1 MTSTSFAQLLNDA
14 INVRGVTP
22 GEVSRALKAM
32 GFKIDRGTIRRW
44 LRDEHAP
51 GHDSL
56 EIVRRLPQ
64 VIGLSPVDEAT
75 FLRSAGEL
83 LGLDAQRFA
92 AYAHETAPIPQR
104 IHFGADDLPP
114 FAGRAAEL
122 AELRRSIGSGQS
134 VLITGMGGMG
144 KTRLAQELLRHSVHD
159 FAHGCEF
166 LTIAPGQDGVQV
178 LHNVARLLGLSLP
191 SDDGNSP
198 DNRQA
203 LDALRRQLGH
213 TKLLFLVDNV
223 EDANQVRDLVQGLR
237 AITWVFT
244 ARRVSLKR
252 VGVYALHLRL
262 PNAADAAAI
271 FRAHLSAA
279 LIVDRDD
286 DHLVQRVVHKVGG
299 LPFALRLAAAAL
311 SNNVASTVAELDAW
325 LDAGG
330 LSRAGSP
337 TRKLERLFAP
347 MLDSLPPTA
356 RRALLLCGIFAAPTI
371 QMATAQAVGA
381 AAACRPT
388 LDDWATLEDYSLI
401 EFPDDE
407 RVAFHAQL
415 HDHVR
420 RRLRASPD
428 CAAIHAAYLAH
439 YVALAERVGRPPETE
454 RDYRPLVAEEQELL
468 AVAEALHA
476 AGDWSGLQRLYPA
489 LTGYLWRAGN
499 RHAYAQVDLWCLDA
513 ADGLGD
519 EEWTVKILSELG
531 YARKEAGEWVEA
543 EALFQR
549 CQTLYDATPERF
561 IDRARLRRYRAEVAL
576 GQGNADGALLL
587 LAEVEELLARA
598 AKTQP
603 PNLVLATM
611 LFHSARMT
619 VHHRRGALAEAEA
632 DGRAAEQ
639 LFQTTR
645 SYGEFRV
652 ELGDILLLRG
662 QADEAARLWQAELD
676 SHSGLPDQPEHTEAR
691 LRLAWVWASRGENER
706 AREAAQ
712 AAIEAFDRHG
722 QMARAA
728 LAGRVLA
735 AADRDELPL
744 FGALLSQDA

>member
-1 MTSTSFAQLLNDA
+1 MTTASFAELLNDA
-14 INVRGVTP
+14 LNARGVTP
-22 GEVSRALKAM
+22 GEVARALKAM
-32 GFKIDRGTIRRW
+32 GFKINRGTIRRW

-92 AYAHETAPIPQR
+92 AYAGETVPIPQR

-122 AELRRSIGSGQS
+122 TELRRALGSGHS

-166 LTIAPGQDGVQV
+166 LTIAPGQNGVQV

-223 EDANQVRDLVQGLR
+223 EDADQVRDLVQGLR

-244 ARRVSLKR
+244 ARRISLNR
-252 VGVYALHLRL
+252 IGVHALHLQL
-262 PNAADAAAI
+262 PGNADAAAI

-279 LIVDRDD
+279 PIVDRDD
-286 DHLVQRVVHKVGG
+286 DRLVRRVVDKVGG

-311 SNNVASTVAELDAW
+311 SNNVVATVAELDNW

-356 RRALLLCGIFAAPTI
+356 RRALLLSGVFAAPTI
-371 QMATAQAVGA
+371 RLAAAQAVGELSGY
-381 AAACRPT
+381 RPVP
-388 LDDWATLEDYSLI
+388 DDWATLEDYSLV
-401 EFPDDE
+401 EFPDDA
-407 RVAFHAQL
+407 RVTLHARL

-420 RRLRASPD
+420 RRLRASPH
-428 CAAIHAAYLAH
+428 AAATHAAYLAH
-439 YVALAERVGRPPETE
+439 YVALVERVGRLPELD
-454 RDYRPLVAEEQELL
+454 RDYRPFVAEEQELL
-468 AVAEALHA
+468 AVAEALHT
-476 AGDWSGLQRLYPA
+476 AGDWAGLQRLYQA

-499 RHAYAQVDLWCLDA
+499 RHAYAQVDRWCLDA

-531 YARKEAGEWVEA
+531 YARKEAGEWDEA
-543 EALFQR
+543 ETLFQR
-549 CQTLYDATPERF
+549 CQTLYDAAPERF

-576 GQGNADGALLL
+576 GRGDANGALIL

-603 PNLVLATM
+603 PDLALATM
-611 LFHSARMT
+611 LFYSARMT
-619 VHHRRGALAEAEA
+619 VHHLCDALEEAEA

-639 LFQTTR
+639 LFQTVG

-652 ELGDILLLRG
+652 ELGDILLRRG
-662 QADEAARLWQAELD
+662 QPDEAVRLWQAELD
-676 SHSGLPDQPEHTEAR
+676 DHARLPDALEHTEAR
-691 LRLAWVWASRGENER
+691 LRLAWVWASRGESER

-712 AAIEAFDRHG
+712 TAAEAFGRHG
-722 QMARAA
+722 QATRAE
-728 LAGRVLA
+728 LAGRVLDA
-735 AADRDELPL
+735 TAGGQLPL
-744 FGALLSQDA
+744 WATIAP